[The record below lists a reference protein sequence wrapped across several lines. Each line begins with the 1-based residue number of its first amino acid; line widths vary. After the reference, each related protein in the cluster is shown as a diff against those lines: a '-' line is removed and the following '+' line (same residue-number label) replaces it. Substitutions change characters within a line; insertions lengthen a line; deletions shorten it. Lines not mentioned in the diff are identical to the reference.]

1 MRCQGPHSAHTATH
15 THLSNCPLVA
25 GVLIPDRGRVTVGQA
40 VLDQHFPCPLTEH
53 HFPHNYLSVRF
64 TKFIKFTNFNI
75 MESTQIRPF
84 QGKKLTYTPLNFNT
98 WKPNMM
104 NQLEANFHQLGR
116 AIPTGEWPNYIAQ
129 FREARTIGRR
139 NYSTTRK
146 PVILS
151 VNPNPLPHA
160 PTATSLK
167 ESNAEGKDPD
177 GDANSDAEGRR
188 RAERLLNVRKTE
200 SNESAAPS
208 ETELKY
214 EQERFMKITR
224 KSTQCGTS
232 SSQEFPPSR

>member
-1 MRCQGPHSAHTATH
+1 
-15 THLSNCPLVA
+15 
-25 GVLIPDRGRVTVGQA
+25 LIILLQITTY
-40 VLDQHFPCPLTEH
+40 LYLFPRPPTSVS
-53 HFPHNYLSVRF
+53 YLAP
-64 TKFIKFTNFNI
+64 T
-75 MESTQIRPF
+75 STLWSQIRPF

-98 WKPNMM
+98 WKPNTM

-167 ESNAEGKDPD
+167 DSNAEDKDPD
-177 GDANSDAEGRR
+177 GDASSMLKEEEGQRGC
-188 RAERLLNVRKTE
+188 
-200 SNESAAPS
+200 
-208 ETELKY
+208 
-214 EQERFMKITR
+214 
-224 KSTQCGTS
+224 ST
-232 SSQEFPPSR
+232 